1 MAASLKYNTNKL
13 GLTLPVRIMKAR
25 IEAKLKAVA
34 LRKRGYSLSEIIK
47 SVGASKSSVSVWVR
61 NVPLTTRGRER
72 LLTKIKLGQLISAEN
87 KHKRTRIELNGFV
100 KVAEADLEK
109 IVLDSLHVRFICALL
124 YWCEGT
130 KNYFQGVNFINSDS
144 RLVSTFLRFFR
155 KSFQVDE
162 KKFRCCVHIHE
173 YHNAGKQ
180 VAFWSKVTDIP
191 KKQFIKPYLKP
202 HTGNRIETDYQ
213 GCVSIRYHDNTMAR
227 RLYALGETFIKNMGL

>member
-1 MAASLKYNTNKL
+1 
-13 GLTLPVRIMKAR
+13 MKAR

-162 KKFRCCVHIHE
+162 K
-173 YHNAGKQ
+173 
-180 VAFWSKVTDIP
+180 
-191 KKQFIKPYLKP
+191 QFIKPYLKP
-202 HTGNRIETDYQ
+202 HTGKRIKTDYQ

-227 RLYALGETFIKNMGL
+227 RLYALGETFIKNMG